1 MHVSS
6 EEKSKL
12 DAKFRKCI
20 FLGYPKSVKEF
31 KLWDS
36 KVNKVVI
43 SRDVICDEKSM
54 LQHT

>member
-6 EEKSKL
+6 EERSKL
-12 DAKFRKCI
+12 DVMFRKCI
-20 FLGYPKSVKEF
+20 FLGYPKSVKGF

-43 SRDVICDEKSM
+43 SRDAICDEKSM